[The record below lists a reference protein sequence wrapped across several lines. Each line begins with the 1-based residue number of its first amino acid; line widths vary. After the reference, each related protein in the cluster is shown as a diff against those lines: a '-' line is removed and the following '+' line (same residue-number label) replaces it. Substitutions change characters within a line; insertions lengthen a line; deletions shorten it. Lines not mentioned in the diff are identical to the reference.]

1 MIFAIEPLE
10 QCWNEIYDKPT
21 GLAYLHWLETKA
33 HQYDQQYGPDF
44 TRYNSYAKAGWFRQ
58 FTVRDNGKL
67 VGFSGV
73 YITPSMHT
81 QAMLAVEDTWYL
93 LPAYRKGWNAIKF
106 YRYIE
111 ERCMEFGAEE
121 ATLTVPDS
129 KERGI
134 HVLLLRLDY
143 TPVSVQYSKKLQH
156 QHRADSAQT
165 DTPINAV
172 EGNAHVCTLTASG
185 P

>member
-1 MIFAIEPLE
+1 MNLIFAIEPLT
-10 QCWNEIYDKPT
+10 QCWHEIYDEPD

-33 HQYDQQYGPDF
+33 HQYDQQYGPSF
-44 TRYNSYAKAGWFRQ
+44 ERYNSYARAGWFHQ

-81 QAMLAVEDTWYL
+81 QAMLATEDTWYL
-93 LPAYRKGWNAIKF
+93 AKDYRKGWNAIKF

-111 ERCMEFGAEE
+111 EKCMELGAEE
-121 ATLTVPDS
+121 STLTVPDS

-134 HVLLLRLDY
+134 HTLLLRLDY
-143 TPVSVQYSKKLQH
+143 KPVSVQYSKKL
-156 QHRADSAQT
+156 HRADSAQP
-165 DTPINAV
+165 DNPMNAV
-172 EGNAHVCTLTASG
+172 KENAHVCSISAPAT
-185 P
+185 